1 MRSRLGSTDF
11 GVHLFRERGEFGNDL
26 RMLLGDVG
34 LFADLFVEVVESRF
48 LFRLSVAVRCRCLS
62 A

>member
-1 MRSRLGSTDF
+1 
-11 GVHLFRERGEFGNDL
+11 
-26 RMLLGDVG
+26 MLLGDVG

-48 LFRLSVAVRCRCLS
+48 LFRLSEAGRCRCLS